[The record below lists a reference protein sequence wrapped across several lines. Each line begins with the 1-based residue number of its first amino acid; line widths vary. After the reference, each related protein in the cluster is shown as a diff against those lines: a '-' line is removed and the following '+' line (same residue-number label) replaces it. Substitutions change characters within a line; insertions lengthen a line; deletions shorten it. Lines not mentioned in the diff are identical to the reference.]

1 MMGFY
6 QIALGGGGVHGVG
19 VSMAKSCLMNAEQP
33 TVPDLST
40 ERSILGS
47 GSSFSRRRDLVFIVN
62 PRGANGR
69 TGKEWKKLLPY
80 LRSRLGSNCNI
91 SESLTSGPSHAI
103 DITREAIRE
112 GADAVIAVGGDGT
125 LHEVVNGFFWAGK
138 AVTNHD
144 REATDSTALGL
155 IPLGTGSDF
164 ARTLSWP
171 NNPAEAIERIYRG
184 HRSRIDIG
192 VIDGEKGESHYFL
205 NVADIHLSAK
215 AGFFASR
222 YKKFG
227 NLCYV
232 IGALQAF
239 IGHRNQDLRIK
250 VNEGEWQT
258 YPQVTAL
265 CIGNGKYFGGGMKIT
280 PNADPSSG
288 DFEVVILQD
297 FKWYDFVLKL
307 HKLYNGTHL
316 SVTNVSSI
324 RVHSIEVEDI
334 SGSGS
339 IFVQSDGEHLGAGL
353 HPMNEQFGKDVIR
366 EKALSFG
373 VEEDIGEQ
381 QFQRWNSGDRQMGAM
396 LCWVIWQ
403 DRNNKVWNDKSGSVK
418 NVVVL
423 ARTNLEQWLFAQEK
437 NFSPSYFSVGIDEGD
452 EQWCAPHVDYYK
464 INVDAATFSDKHR
477 FNFGWVLRDA
487 KGYVIKLDQNYL
499 LIQQPTNPRRSLLR
513 TRCAGENPP
522 SNSATEPENAL
533 LKVAWNASELL
544 GIATS
549 FFRSPNNAEAG
560 EVALELARDASGLV
574 DRAAIVKTIKEDFER
589 SYFVTGNLTLDA
601 YEDDCEFADPASSFK
616 GLRRF
621 KRNWFM
627 ILMYFF
633 ESYLDLRQH
642 AALKR
647 PVLPKTLEGLI
658 SQEKFEKSRAYSLDK
673 SHFHFVHEFVTIL
686 MDSAILFFGV
696 LPWFWKKSGDF
707 VVLAGLNA
715 ENEILHT
722 LAFLAGV
729 MFWSQITDLPFSLYS
744 TFVIEARHGFNKQT
758 VWLFFRDLIKGIFL
772 AIILGPPIVSAII
785 FIVQKGGPYLAIYLW
800 AFMFILSIVMM
811 TLYPILIAPLFN
823 KFTPLPEGGLRE
835 KIEKLAA
842 SLKFPLKKLFVVDG
856 STRSS
861 HSNAYMYGFFKNK
874 RIVLYDTLIQQ
885 CKDDEEI
892 VAVIAHELGHWKLNH
907 TMYSFIAVQILT
919 LLQFGGYTLVR
930 NSSDLFRSFGF
941 DTQPVLIGLIIFQH
955 TVIPLQHLVSFALNL
970 VSRSFEFQADAFA
983 KKLGYTSSLRAAL
996 VKLQEENLS
1005 AMNTDPW
1012 YSAYHYSHPPLVE
1025 RLAALDKPDKKSD

>member
-1 MMGFY
+1 MAFPYME
-6 QIALGGGGVHGVG
+6 AVVG
-19 VSMAKSCLMNAEQP
+19 
-33 TVPDLST
+33 
-40 ERSILGS
+40 
-47 GSSFSRRRDLVFIVN
+47 
-62 PRGANGR
+62 
-69 TGKEWKKLLPY
+69 
-80 LRSRLGSNCNI
+80 
-91 SESLTSGPSHAI
+91 
-103 DITREAIRE
+103 
-112 GADAVIAVGGDGT
+112 
-125 LHEVVNGFFWAGK
+125 
-138 AVTNHD
+138 
-144 REATDSTALGL
+144 
-155 IPLGTGSDF
+155 
-164 ARTLSWP
+164 
-171 NNPAEAIERIYRG
+171 
-184 HRSRIDIG
+184 
-192 VIDGEKGESHYFL
+192 
-205 NVADIHLSAK
+205 
-215 AGFFASR
+215 
-222 YKKFG
+222 
-227 NLCYV
+227 
-232 IGALQAF
+232 
-239 IGHRNQDLRIK
+239 
-250 VNEGEWQT
+250 
-258 YPQVTAL
+258 
-265 CIGNGKYFGGGMKIT
+265 
-280 PNADPSSG
+280 
-288 DFEVVILQD
+288 
-297 FKWYDFVLKL
+297 
-307 HKLYNGTHL
+307 
-316 SVTNVSSI
+316 
-324 RVHSIEVEDI
+324 
-334 SGSGS
+334 
-339 IFVQSDGEHLGAGL
+339 
-353 HPMNEQFGKDVIR
+353 
-366 EKALSFG
+366 
-373 VEEDIGEQ
+373 
-381 QFQRWNSGDRQMGAM
+381 
-396 LCWVIWQ
+396 
-403 DRNNKVWNDKSGSVK
+403 
-418 NVVVL
+418 
-423 ARTNLEQWLFAQEK
+423 
-437 NFSPSYFSVGIDEGD
+437 
-452 EQWCAPHVDYYK
+452 
-464 INVDAATFSDKHR
+464 
-477 FNFGWVLRDA
+477 
-487 KGYVIKLDQNYL
+487 
-499 LIQQPTNPRRSLLR
+499 
-513 TRCAGENPP
+513 
-522 SNSATEPENAL
+522 
-533 LKVAWNASELL
+533 
-544 GIATS
+544 
-549 FFRSPNNAEAG
+549 
-560 EVALELARDASGLV
+560 
-574 DRAAIVKTIKEDFER
+574 
-589 SYFVTGNLTLDA
+589 
-601 YEDDCEFADPASSFK
+601 
-616 GLRRF
+616 
-621 KRNWFM
+621 FM

-885 CKDDEEI
+885 
-892 VAVIAHELGHWKLNH
+892 
-907 TMYSFIAVQILT
+907 
-919 LLQFGGYTLVR
+919 
-930 NSSDLFRSFGF
+930 
-941 DTQPVLIGLIIFQH
+941 H